1 MQYSTHTV
9 IQNISYCNTLCTPPI
24 SLILSPTELRKIGKG
39 VVLGAISLV
48 GHSADGFIGTGTTLS
63 RSLGRNVAF
72 LSMDN
77 AFIQRR
83 RYVLCVVVCCCVCCV
98 LCMCHV
104 CFGGREGK
112 REDVCM
118 C

>member
-1 MQYSTHTV
+1 
-9 IQNISYCNTLCTPPI
+9 
-24 SLILSPTELRKIGKG
+24 
-39 VVLGAISLV
+39 VLGAISLV

-83 RYVLCVVVCCCVCCV
+83 RYCMCSVQCVLCVVCYV
-98 LCMCHV
+98 LLV
-104 CFGGREGK
+104 ERREKGEGR
-112 REDVCM
+112 VTL
-118 C
+118 